1 MEAWTIKFSFL
12 KVEIESVTELWAG
25 SIEVGVTSHDPENI
39 VLPPTMTSMASGTW
53 MLSGRSVIVNGQ
65 EAKRDYSSI
74 NLETLKVHKSLHNI
88 DCKKY
93 VFVGLSVN
101 YYQSKI
107 ILIAVEIF
115 RTCINQH

>member
-1 MEAWTIKFSFL
+1 M
-12 KVEIESVTELWAG
+12 WAG

-39 VLPPTMTSMASGTW
+39 VLPPTMTSMTSGTW

-65 EAKRDYSSI
+65 EAKRDYTSI

-93 VFVGLSVN
+93 VFVRLSVN
-101 YYQSKI
+101 CRGAWRKALRRLERVFSCTR
-107 ILIAVEIF
+107 E
-115 RTCINQH
+115 